1 MRATSAAWREAAGI
15 PATSVKEQRTRM
27 NTVLFVEAS
36 SGGVLG
42 GSLTG
47 LYHLIRGMDRTRFR
61 IGMAL
66 YEEKPIEAE
75 LARLDIALHHMP
87 RRRLPTQHDL
97 LQLDRYHQA
106 KLL

>member
-27 NTVLFVEAS
+27 TGVLFVEAS

-47 LYHLIRGMDRTRFR
+47 LYHLIRGMDRDRFR
-61 IGMAL
+61 MGMAL
-66 YEEKPIEAE
+66 YEHKVIEDD
-75 LARLDIALHHMP
+75 LAQLAIPVHHVA
-87 RRRLPTQHDL
+87 RRRLPKQHAL
-97 LQLDRYHQA
+97 LELEG
-106 KLL
+106 